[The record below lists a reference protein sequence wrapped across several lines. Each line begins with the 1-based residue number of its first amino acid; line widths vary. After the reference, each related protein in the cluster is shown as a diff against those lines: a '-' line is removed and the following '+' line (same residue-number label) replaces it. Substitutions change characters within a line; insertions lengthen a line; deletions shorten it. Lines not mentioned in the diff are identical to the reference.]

1 MNTKVLFYS
10 LYERLWHW
18 IQAIG
23 VTLLLLTGFEVSYP
37 TQVNIFGFEN
47 AVPVHN
53 AVGLILVLNA
63 LLALFYNLA
72 AGLIERYIPS
82 LGDVFPKGLEH
93 ASYYIMGIFQGRPHP
108 FDKTPDKR
116 LLPLQKVTYF
126 IVLNVLLP
134 LMVLTGLL
142 KLSVDAYPELVEAV
156 GGLTVIGPIHR
167 IGAWLFAS
175 FLILHVYMT
184 TTGPTWLANL
194 STMITGYG
202 HLEKADEE
210 NTR

>member
-1 MNTKVLFYS
+1 MNQKVLFYS
-10 LYERLWHW
+10 LYERFWHW
-18 IQAIG
+18 IQALG
-23 VTLLLLTGFEVSYP
+23 VTLLLLTGFEISYP
-37 TQVNIFGFEN
+37 TQLDVLGFEN
-47 AVPVHN
+47 AVRVHN
-53 AVGLILVLNA
+53 LVGLFLVVNA

-82 LGDVFPKGLEH
+82 VGDVFPKGLEH
-93 ASYYIMGIFQGRPHP
+93 ASYYIRGIFKGSPHP

-126 IVLNVLLP
+126 IVLNLLLP

-142 KLSVDAYPELVEAV
+142 KLFVDAYPELIEAL

-167 IGAWLFAS
+167 VGAWLFAS

-194 STMITGYG
+194 SAMITGYG
-202 HLEKADEE
+202 HVERADEE
-210 NTR
+210 TPR